1 MEKIIKKV
9 LTDGGADNE
18 VIKMITMILNFKKSE
33 IQNELNEI
41 SSKHKEKSDKRISEL
56 NEKIA
61 EEKRFLADT
70 IEKEE
75 EKIIKRE
82 VLNNL
87 KALKIEIKPEK
98 KSVEK
103 ISKPKPQVSNSIEE
117 IQENSYTEN
126 TNSYYG
132 GN

>member
-1 MEKIIKKV
+1 MEKHIKKI
-9 LTDGGADNE
+9 LTEQGADNE
-18 VIKMITMILNFKKSE
+18 VIKMITMILNFKKGE
-33 IQNELNEI
+33 IQSELNEI
-41 SSKHKEKSDKRISEL
+41 SLKHKEKSDKKISDL

-61 EEKRFLADT
+61 EEKIFLAEI

-98 KSVEK
+98 KSGEK
-103 ISKPKPQVSNSIEE
+103 NQNSNIN
-117 IQENSYTEN
+117 INQNSY
-126 TNSYYG
+126 
-132 GN
+132 